1 MRSMTTI
8 NWVRETLTTASGY
21 PLGTI
26 HLGDRGSWTFQI
38 RTSTGGRPRL
48 MARCS
53 DGRAVQQDHVSL
65 KAAKNAAL
73 ELLHPSERMGWSA
86 VSTSDP
92 VLYRAHWDDLVF
104 VVFETPQE
112 NLMFQWRNKTT
123 GYKAPAAPVSGI
135 REAREM
141 AAAVLRDSYPPEVPP
156 EASKAANRAHEV
168 VAEAMQAAGI
178 DFTPEQLDATVS
190 WFANWRP
197 LDDMFGRV

>member
-1 MRSMTTI
+1 MRSMTSI
-8 NWVRETLTTASGY
+8 NWVRELLTTASGY
-21 PLGTI
+21 SMGTI
-26 HLGDRGSWTFQI
+26 HTGNRGSWTFQI

-48 MARCS
+48 MARHV

-86 VSTSDP
+86 VSASDP

-104 VVFETPQE
+104 VVFETSRE
-112 NLMFQWRNKTT
+112 NLMFQWRNKAT

-141 AAAVLRDSYPPEVPP
+141 AAAVLRDSFPTETPP
-156 EASKAANRAHEV
+156 EAPKAADGAHRMFA
-168 VAEAMQAAGI
+168 VALEAAGV
-178 DFTPEQLDATVS
+178 DFTLPQLNMAVSLLLDAGPDV
-190 WFANWRP
+190 WRS
-197 LDDMFGRV
+197 